1 MIYNNKKN
9 MTKLTTQIT
18 SILAHGICKVWAYG
32 RSFSNKNNFDY
43 FIRAVRPSSDK
54 LPYIHKSVSEDC
66 YTKNVELKVG
76 NIVIE
81 YGFEKNKVVDS
92 SIEQLFVQEYD
103 AKATVVKAIVSM
115 TQQQHHN
122 NSVLQFGKHR
132 KDNDGVK
139 YRKSNT

>member
-1 MIYNNKKN
+1 MIQQNKKN

-92 SIEQLFVQEYD
+92 SIDLFHQEYD

-122 NSVLQFGKHR
+122 NSVLQFSKHR

>member
-92 SIEQLFVQEYD
+92 SIDLFHQEYD

>member
-1 MIYNNKKN
+1 MIQQNKKN

-92 SIEQLFVQEYD
+92 SIDLFQQEYD
-103 AKATVVKAIVSM
+103 AKDAVVKAIVSIS
-115 TQQQHHN
+115 QQQHHN
-122 NSVLQFGKHR
+122 NSVLQFSKHR

>member
-18 SILAHGICKVWAYG
+18 SILAHGICRVWAYG

-92 SIEQLFVQEYD
+92 SIDLFHQEYD

-115 TQQQHHN
+115 TQQQHYN
-122 NSVLQFGKHR
+122 NSVLQFSKHR
-132 KDNDGVK
+132 KDNDVVK

>member
-92 SIEQLFVQEYD
+92 SIDLFQQEYD
-103 AKATVVKAIVSM
+103 AKDAVVKAIVSIS
-115 TQQQHHN
+115 QQQHHN
-122 NSVLQFGKHR
+122 NSVLQFSKHR

>member
-1 MIYNNKKN
+1 MIQQNKKN

-92 SIEQLFVQEYD
+92 SIDLFHQEYD

-115 TQQQHHN
+115 TQQQHYN
-122 NSVLQFGKHR
+122 NSVLQFSKHR

>member
-1 MIYNNKKN
+1 MIQENKKK

-18 SILAHGICKVWAYG
+18 SILAHGICRVWAYG
-32 RSFSNKNNFDY
+32 RSFSDKNNFDY

-92 SIEQLFVQEYD
+92 SIELFHQEYD

-122 NSVLQFGKHR
+122 NSVLQFSKHR

>member
-1 MIYNNKKN
+1 MIQQNKKN

-92 SIEQLFVQEYD
+92 SIDLFQQEYD
-103 AKATVVKAIVSM
+103 AKDAVVKAIVSIS
-115 TQQQHHN
+115 QQQHHN
-122 NSVLQFGKHR
+122 NSVLQFSKHR
-132 KDNDGVK
+132 KDNDVVK

>member
-1 MIYNNKKN
+1 MIQQNKKN

-92 SIEQLFVQEYD
+92 SIELFHQEYD

-122 NSVLQFGKHR
+122 NSVLQFSKHR

>member
-92 SIEQLFVQEYD
+92 SIDLFHQEYD

-115 TQQQHHN
+115 TQQQHYN
-122 NSVLQFGKHR
+122 NSVLQFSKHR
-132 KDNDGVK
+132 KDNDVVK

>member
-1 MIYNNKKN
+1 MIQQNKKN

-18 SILAHGICKVWAYG
+18 SILAHGICRVWAYG

-92 SIEQLFVQEYD
+92 SIDLFHQEYD

-122 NSVLQFGKHR
+122 NSVLQFSKHR

>member
-1 MIYNNKKN
+1 MIQQNKKN

-92 SIEQLFVQEYD
+92 SIELFVQEYD

-122 NSVLQFGKHR
+122 NSVLQFSKHR

>member
-1 MIYNNKKN
+1 MIQQNKKN

-92 SIEQLFVQEYD
+92 SIDLFHQEYD

-115 TQQQHHN
+115 TQQQHYN
-122 NSVLQFGKHR
+122 NSVLQFSKHR
-132 KDNDGVK
+132 KDNDVVK

>member
-1 MIYNNKKN
+1 

-92 SIEQLFVQEYD
+92 SIDLFHQEYD

-115 TQQQHHN
+115 TQQQHYN
-122 NSVLQFGKHR
+122 NSVLQFSKHR
-132 KDNDGVK
+132 KDNDVVK

>member
-76 NIVIE
+76 DIVIE

-92 SIEQLFVQEYD
+92 STALFHQEYD
-103 AKATVVKAIVSM
+103 AKDTVVKAIVSIS
-115 TQQQHHN
+115 QQQHHN
-122 NSVLQFGKHR
+122 NSVLQFSKHR

>member
-1 MIYNNKKN
+1 MIQQNKKN

-92 SIEQLFVQEYD
+92 SIDLFQQEYD
-103 AKATVVKAIVSM
+103 AKDAVVKAIVSIS
-115 TQQQHHN
+115 QQQHHN
-122 NSVLQFGKHR
+122 NSVLQFSEHR

>member
-1 MIYNNKKN
+1 MIQQNKKN

-18 SILAHGICKVWAYG
+18 SILAHGICRVWAYG

-92 SIEQLFVQEYD
+92 SIDLFHQEYD

-115 TQQQHHN
+115 TQQQHYN
-122 NSVLQFGKHR
+122 NSVLQFSKHR
-132 KDNDGVK
+132 KDNDVVK